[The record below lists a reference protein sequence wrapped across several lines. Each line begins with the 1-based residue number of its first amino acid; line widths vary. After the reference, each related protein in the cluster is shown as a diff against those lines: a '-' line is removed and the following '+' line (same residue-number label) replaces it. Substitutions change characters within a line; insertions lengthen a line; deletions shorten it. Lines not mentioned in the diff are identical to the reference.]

1 MIVAAA
7 AAGALHSPFLKKD
20 GDIWAIGWVG
30 SEALGDGFSVDLE
43 KKSAHLYDQKKA
55 NPARPPQSES
65 WKEEQPFLNEREGPF
80 TVLMPTDEAFG
91 RLEVEELVA

>member
-55 NPARPPQSES
+55 NPACPPSPS
-65 WKEEQPFLNEREGPF
+65 H
-80 TVLMPTDEAFG
+80 G
-91 RLEVEELVA
+91 RRSSHF